1 MKLYIITFSLLFLV
15 LVNFK
20 LSSSNIIIKEKSN
33 NSYKACIR
41 LREKAP
47 YFNLKCEKLKEEVV
61 NNREDIGV
69 KNESDDKKIRF
80 LSSDKT
86 ETRKVNEKQENKL
99 KIFLQKLTKE
109 NILKIKSD

>member
-1 MKLYIITFSLLFLV
+1 MKFYINTFSLIFVV

-20 LSSSNIIIKEKSN
+20 LSSSNIIIKEKN
-33 NSYKACIR
+33 RDSYKACIK

-47 YFNLKCEKLKEEVV
+47 YFNLKCEKLKQEVV
-61 NNREDIGV
+61 NDRENIAIKIERDG
-69 KNESDDKKIRF
+69 SKIRF

-99 KIFLQKLTKE
+99 KIY
-109 NILKIKSD
+109 IKD